1 MEIKYGNNENFE
13 SLTNN
18 GIVLVDFF
26 ANWCGPCRMLASQ
39 LEELSNERSSVQIVK
54 IDVDDNHELAKKF
67 GVMSIPALLLF
78 KDGKLVDNKVGYM
91 PKELIE
97 KWIEEEQ

>member
-1 MEIKYGNNENFE
+1 MKIIKSIEEISNE
-13 SLTNN
+13 LT
-18 GIVLVDFF
+18 IVDFF